1 MKEDAMPNKRLI
13 NSDNRAPKTH
23 GTSNNPTEPQRRH
36 KSGGNMGAGRSGAK
50 SFGSERPETR
60 DNYGSRRPED
70 ADEFGLPEKK

>member
-1 MKEDAMPNKRLI
+1 MTNQNDR
-13 NSDNRAPKTH
+13 S
-23 GTSNNPTEPQRRH
+23 GSNDGSSNQPAEPERKQTT
-36 KSGGNMGAGRSGAK
+36 GGNMGAGRSGAK